1 MPVNVVGG
9 GLDEFRGRGE
19 RTCEPQPQANVWPM
33 ARRESAPRDWAKMD
47 ISACFRHE
55 TVPLNARDCLNLWLH
70 LSLTLIGV
78 AWQSVAFAMQIMCRP
93 FRARTSKAGCPGLQP
108 GLSWAGLSALGP
120 LRLFRYNSAATSA
133 SMRILVVEDEAD
145 LLRSVAKALR
155 EEGYAVDTAVDGE
168 EGLFSAENNDYD
180 AIVLDVM
187 MPKLDGWEMLA
198 RLRRTKKTPVLMLT
212 ARDQSRDRVR
222 GLDTGAD
229 DYVVKPFDLPE
240 LFARLRA
247 LIRRS
252 AGQTRNVIEIGDVS
266 LDIAARRVTRASEI
280 ISLTAREYAL
290 LEYLALHRGELV
302 TRTALYE
309 HLFDENDS
317 TMSNLLDVHV
327 SNLRKKLG
335 AEFISTRRGHGYCI
349 E

>member
-1 MPVNVVGG
+1 
-9 GLDEFRGRGE
+9 
-19 RTCEPQPQANVWPM
+19 
-33 ARRESAPRDWAKMD
+33 
-47 ISACFRHE
+47 
-55 TVPLNARDCLNLWLH
+55 
-70 LSLTLIGV
+70 
-78 AWQSVAFAMQIMCRP
+78 
-93 FRARTSKAGCPGLQP
+93 
-108 GLSWAGLSALGP
+108 
-120 LRLFRYNSAATSA
+120 
-133 SMRILVVEDEAD
+133 MRILVVEDEAD